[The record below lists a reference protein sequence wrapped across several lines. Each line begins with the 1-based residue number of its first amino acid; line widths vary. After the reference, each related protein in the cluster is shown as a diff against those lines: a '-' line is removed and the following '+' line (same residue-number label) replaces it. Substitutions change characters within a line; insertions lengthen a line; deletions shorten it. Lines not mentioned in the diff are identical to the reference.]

1 MKKIALLTALI
12 VAVMVTGACAAD
24 LTWQNQLKQI
34 PDMAKVGLGITAD
47 QDKALDAI
55 LTQTCAEAKQVWSS
69 SLSDSEK
76 LTKLGA
82 LNGEFLTSSMDVL
95 TKQQLDT
102 ALSLGAVWLQTHQ
115 GVTILKTEVV
125 PCLKMC
131 GLTDAQMTLIDK
143 SIVSHTAGAA
153 SIAADANLTADQKD
167 SALWKLRQATYDA
180 IYAGLQPDQQT
191 AMALILKS
199 SISNCKAVK
208 DKLPADLKP
217 KFDTFVKA
225 GFTFAESKI
234 ALK

>member
-1 MKKIALLTALI
+1 MKKLILLTALI
-12 VAVMVTGACAAD
+12 IVTIITGACAAD

-34 PDMAKVGLGITAD
+34 PEMAKVGLGITAD
-47 QDKALDAI
+47 QDKAFDTI
-55 LTQTCAEAKQVWSS
+55 LTQICAEAKQVWSS

-82 LNGEFLTSSMDVL
+82 LNGKFLTSSMDVL

-102 ALSLGAVWLQTHQ
+102 ALSLGSVWLQTHQ
-115 GVTILKTEVV
+115 GVAILKTEVV

-131 GLTDAQMTLIDK
+131 GLTDTQMTLIDK
-143 SIVSHTAGAA
+143 SIASHITSAA
-153 SIAADANLTADQKD
+153 SIGKDAGLTAEQKD
-167 SALWKLRQATYDA
+167 TALWKQRKTTYDA

-191 AMALILKS
+191 AMGIIFKS
-199 SISNCKAVK
+199 AITNCKAIR
-208 DKLPADLKP
+208 DNLPADLKP

-234 ALK
+234 TLK